1 MNHPIRLTR
10 LRHPRLVGALTI
22 AATLVFVGA
31 GCTSSKSSVSK
42 SIDNTATTTV
52 SGASPTAKATF
63 GFRAL
68 DAGGP
73 LTVGALK
80 NGSIDIAELFTFSP
94 DIAKNGWVTLKDDKN
109 LQAAD
114 NFVPLIRTAK
124 VTPAIT
130 TVLDAVSAK
139 MTQKGVFDLVTDVAV
154 NGQNPDA
161 VAQKWLTDNKLPGNH
176 KATGTLTVGTANFA
190 ESEIVG
196 QIYGAALKAAGVTV
210 TMKTDIGAR
219 QVSMPLIESGGV
231 DVMPEFTFSL
241 LAYLNPKAESSSD
254 LATVTK
260 ELSAAVKSKNLTV
273 LTPSN
278 VSDVNVFVVTKAT
291 AAKYHLANISDLA
304 TVPTKLT
311 LGGPPE
317 CTQNAQC
324 IPGLEKVY
332 GLKFKVQ

>member
-1 MNHPIRLTR
+1 MTHSIRLTR
-10 LRHPRLVGALTI
+10 IRNPRLAGALAI
-22 AATLVFVGA
+22 AATLAFIGA
-31 GCTSSKSSVSK
+31 GCTSSSSSATK
-42 SIDNTATTTV
+42 TATSTAT
-52 SGASPTAKATF
+52 GANPTAKAMF
-63 GFRAL
+63 AFRAL

-94 DIAKNGWVTLKDDKN
+94 DIAKNGWVTLKDDKH

-124 VTPAIT
+124 VTPAIS

-154 NGQNPDA
+154 NGQNPDD
-161 VAQKWLTDNKLPGNH
+161 VAQKWLTDNNLPGAH

-196 QIYGAALKAAGVTV
+196 QIYGDALKAAGVTV

-219 QVSMPLIESGGV
+219 QVSMPLMENGGI

-254 LATVTK
+254 LTKVTK
-260 ELSAAVKSKNLTV
+260 ELQVAVKSKNLTV

-291 AAKYHLANISDLA
+291 AAKYNLVNISDLA
-304 TVPTKLT
+304 KVPTKLT
-311 LGGPPE
+311 LGAPPE
-317 CTQNAQC
+317 CTQNSQC

-332 GLKFKVQ
+332 GLRFRTK